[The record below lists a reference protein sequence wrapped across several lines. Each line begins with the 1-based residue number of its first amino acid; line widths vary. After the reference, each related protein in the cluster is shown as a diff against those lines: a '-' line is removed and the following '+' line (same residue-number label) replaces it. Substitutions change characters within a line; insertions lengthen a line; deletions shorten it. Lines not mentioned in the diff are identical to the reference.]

1 MTPKPSLAE
10 TIAEA
15 ERRAFA
21 AGAIL
26 PLESEA
32 IDADDGQFQFQATW
46 LSSLSMKD
54 MAAAIAA
61 SGPAAANPFLPPE
74 PDLVVTDLSPTHMII
89 LNKVPLEPGHVMA
102 ISREFRQQQSL
113 LDVEDWQAIA
123 TVLAEIDVLVMF
135 NGGKPAGASQD
146 HRHIHFMP
154 GRKASLEPLFLDLAV
169 SPDPQRVPAFNFPH
183 VLVRLDGAA
192 AIEAGAEPAALAE
205 ELDVAFRRAA
215 QGVRIVEELPRPTYH
230 SVHFHPAD
238 FGGVLAS
245 VDQQISEPD
254 LLAPYGDWLPAGD
267 DWRMA
272 MTPDVLDL
280 AAVTISTPD
289 PVALAGSWSRLLDR
303 PQVGLRLALD
313 QGEIRFALG
322 QTTAITGIDLKVAD
336 RTRAGEPA
344 VTIGGVA
351 FSPV

>member
-1 MTPKPSLAE
+1 MRLRQVALAS
-10 TIAEA
+10 
-15 ERRAFA
+15 RRLDEGVRALGQAF
-21 AGAIL
+21 GLKVGHVDPEIDYFGL
-26 PLESEA
+26 RNVVMPTGTGFLEIVEP
-32 IDADDGQFQFQATW
+32 
-46 LSSLSMKD
+46 
-54 MAAAIAA
+54 IAA
-61 SGPAAANPFLPPE
+61 DASAARFLDRRGGE
-74 PDLVVTDLSPTHMII
+74 AGYMII
-89 LNKVPLEPGHVMA
+89 LQVA
-102 ISREFRQQQSL
+102 
-113 LDVEDWQAIA
+113 D
-123 TVLAEIDVLVMF
+123 
-135 NGGKPAGASQD
+135 
-146 HRHIHFMP
+146 
-154 GRKASLEPLFLDLAV
+154 
-169 SPDPQRVPAFNFPH
+169 
-183 VLVRLDGAA
+183 AA
-192 AIEAGAEPAALAE
+192 AERDRI
-205 ELDVAFRRAA
+205 AA
-215 QGVRIVEELPRPTYH
+215 QGVRVVEELPRPTYH

-344 VTIGGVA
+344 VNIGGVA